1 MASLKRPCWE
11 ADRIAEA
18 HEQGNWEGFGE
29 EMEAWEREEK
39 SWPFARICFAR
50 LALWSVRGCLEM
62 SMSRALGGHV
72 YLVRNHPLYTDFV
85 EPLVGPH
92 ASSEP

>member
-29 EMEAWEREEK
+29 EMETWEREEK

-50 LALWSVRGCLEM
+50 LAL
-62 SMSRALGGHV
+62 
-72 YLVRNHPLYTDFV
+72 
-85 EPLVGPH
+85 
-92 ASSEP
+92 

>member
-1 MASLKRPCWE
+1 MASLKRPRWE

-29 EMEAWEREEK
+29 EMETWEREEK

-50 LALWSVRGCLEM
+50 LALWSVRGCLEI
-62 SMSRALGGHV
+62 SMRRALGGLLGGHG
-72 YLVRNHPLYTDFV
+72 YLVRNHPLYRHFV
-85 EPLVGPH
+85 DP
-92 ASSEP
+92 